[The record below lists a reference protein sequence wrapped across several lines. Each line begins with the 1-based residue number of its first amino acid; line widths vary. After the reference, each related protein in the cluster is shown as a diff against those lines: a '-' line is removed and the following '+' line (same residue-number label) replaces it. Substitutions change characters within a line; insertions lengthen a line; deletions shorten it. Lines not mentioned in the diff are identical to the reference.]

1 MLDLPV
7 FGVRDSLSEKRRH
20 MIFLADPH
28 SLQDQTLLTALA
40 REGELVLIV
49 SPDELLDFASS
60 ITARADFV
68 LPATSLGKLSQKLL
82 LSHWQT
88 LDEHWSASWP
98 AGATRDARPPRWSPE
113 IPTDGS
119 TLSLHRIL
127 KSLGVDG
134 VSGGKWSRES
144 FSGADEVHRWHVLVN
159 AMAELEDRELGV
171 DATEAQFR
179 EAVAETQQQL
189 RLPLT
194 LSLPGVA
201 PRYQRL
207 IREFVTKGSK
217 EEQAEATGQ
226 ILKESPN
233 ARHVAT
239 ASDPLDPPEVLN
251 LMVAHN
257 AAGDNSMG
265 VVLTEP
271 VPDAAFVALADLE
284 RHWIHGARPKKEER
298 LRARLDETMKSFWT
312 DSMVA
317 SIGMAS
323 QIDAFT
329 NFPIGL
335 LRMPG
340 HTAPLAALL
349 PIAYRP
355 INPLT
360 RALQLEFSSDRVVDL
375 SKGMR
380 VLVVECIPDT
390 DPVGIASRNAWA
402 FVAERLN
409 DPDRSVFVDL
419 ASVANKEEL
428 ATSVAAHQPDVLIVS
443 AHGVYDADSN
453 MAGLK
458 IGAEVSVG
466 DDLGR
471 MPPLVILSACH
482 SGPRGAGPVSVSDL
496 LLRAGA
502 DSVLSTLIPVDVHH
516 NSVFMMRFLIYM
528 SEVIA
533 GNEPHKNLLD
543 IWHRVQTSSV
553 ITDIIYGNQ
562 KLKEWGHSSK
572 NGTSPIVEFMKYR
585 SKGRLRPWHLYQD
598 AETVLLEIAADRGE
612 EASVRGW
619 LRAPGFTPES
629 MMYTIVGDPSCIR
642 LQSPT
647 RLRAQSSEFE

>member
-82 LSHWQT
+82 LSHWQK

-127 KSLGVDG
+127 KILGVDG

-647 RLRAQSSEFE
+647 RLRAKSSEFE